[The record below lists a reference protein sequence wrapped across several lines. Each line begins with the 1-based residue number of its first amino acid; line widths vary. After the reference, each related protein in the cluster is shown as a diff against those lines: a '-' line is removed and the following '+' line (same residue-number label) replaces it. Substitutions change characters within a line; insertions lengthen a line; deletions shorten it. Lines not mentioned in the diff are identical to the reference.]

1 MARSRSGTRGRRGP
15 RKPPRRDGAFNGA
28 GVQTLDPRERGAIE
42 LPGTIT
48 VKELAE
54 LLGVNPADIIRE
66 LIKSGIFATINQ
78 LVDRDTASLVAG
90 ELGYEVAETEA
101 AAPGADE
108 TDGQVAEAT
117 KEVLFEEDDPSLL
130 QPRAPIV
137 TVMGHVDHG
146 KTSLL
151 DAIRTTEVAAGERGG
166 ITQHI
171 GASEVTHDGKRVV
184 FLDTPGHEAFTAMR
198 ARGARVTD
206 IAVVVVAADDGV
218 MPQTLEAISHAK
230 AAKVPIIIALNKI
243 DKADANA
250 DRVKTELTEA
260 GIVVEEYGG
269 DVPLVPVSAKTRLGL
284 DELIE
289 MILLV
294 ADLQELKANP
304 KRDAIGTIVEAKLDK
319 GRGPVATALVQTGT
333 LKVGD
338 IIVVGETFGRVRA
351 LENDLGKR
359 VTKAGPSSAV
369 VILGLSDVP
378 QAGDILRV
386 VSDEKEAR
394 TMVETRK
401 AATAAKSGEGSG
413 RATLEDLYSQ
423 IQAGQ
428 AKELRIILKSDVSGS
443 LGAITHALE
452 QLDQDEIRLNVLLEG
467 AGDITD
473 NDIMLAAASNAI
485 VVGFNTKITDT
496 ARRAAEAEGVDVRLY
511 DIIYKLTDDI
521 EAALKGLL
529 EPEIVEVVEGR
540 AEVRQIIRVGK
551 NTVIAGSFVTDGR
564 IVRGGNAR
572 VWRSSQGHRH
582 RPDRVAPALPRRRSR
597 GPRQLRMR
605 HRARR
610 IPRHPGRRHH
620 RVLHVADRVAA
631 TAGRDARARARR
643 TRRDLAADSA
653 RLAGAS
659 AAARSVSQR
668 TERVDELL
676 RQEIGAI
683 VAREVADPRIG
694 FATITSRRD
703 DADLRHAKVWV
714 SVIGQPAE
722 RDAAVGGAPPCD
734 AVRPARAGQAAADQA
749 HPGPPRPPR
758 RHRGARDA
766 HPPAAR
772 RHRERVDPGPGRPG
786 RRVAADARRR
796 GCHHADDLP
805 EEPPSAVATA
815 GAGAPQRREPD
826 RPAAGVVPQGRTAIG
841 SRDERRSDARTSTP
855 SRRRSSTGFAA
866 ARRVLAVSHE
876 NPDADTL
883 GRDARRRAP
892 RRGAGRHGR
901 SGLHGP
907 GPAALRLHGRRRAL
921 PDRPGP
927 GCAVRPARDL
937 RLRLARAD
945 RRGRRP
951 SCRAVRAAAAGDHRP
966 PRLERRGR
974 RGRLDRPGRRGHLRD
989 GRAARRAARASPLD
1003 AGDGALAAAP
1013 DGRHRHGHRDLRPPE
1028 RDAADAR
1035 RLGGAGRGRR
1045 AAVRHLAA
1053 PLSHQARRPAAAVR
1067 RRPGSARER
1076 RRRPDRLV
1084 ERDRGGPRRDGR
1096 RARALGRA
1104 SSTSSRRP
1112 RPPRS
1117 RSCSRRPAGGDADQ
1131 RPDQAR
1137 AASTPRS

>member
-15 RKPPRRDGAFNGA
+15 RKPPRRDGAFGGT

-90 ELGYEVAETEA
+90 ELGFEVAETEA
-101 AAPGADE
+101 AGTAGADE
-108 TDGQVAEAT
+108 DEQAGEAT
-117 KEVLFEEDDPSLL
+117 KEVLYEEDDASLL

-198 ARGARVTD
+198 ARGAKVTD

-243 DKADANA
+243 DKPDSNPE
-250 DRVKTELTEA
+250 RVKTELTEA

-269 DVPLVPVSAKTRLGL
+269 DVPMVPVSAKTRIGL

-351 LENDLGKR
+351 LENDMGKR

-378 QAGDILRV
+378 MAGDILRV

-394 TMVETRK
+394 TMVEARK
-401 AATAAKSGEGSG
+401 AASAAKSGEGSG

-511 DIIYKLTDDI
+511 DIIYKLTDDVG
-521 EAALKGLL
+521 AALKGLL

-540 AEVRQIIRVGK
+540 AEVRQVIRVGK

-572 VWRSSQGHRH
+572 VWRSSKVIAT
-582 RPDRVAPALPRRRSR
+582 DR
-597 GPRQLRMR
+597 
-605 HRARR
+605 
-610 IPRHPGRRHH
+610 I
-620 RVLHVADRVAA
+620 
-631 TAGRDARARARR
+631 
-643 TRRDLAADSA
+643 
-653 RLAGAS
+653 
-659 AAARSVSQR
+659 
-668 TERVDELL
+668 ELL
-676 RQEIGAI
+676 RRFRDD
-683 VAREVADPRIG
+683 VREVAQNYECGIG
-694 FATITSRRD
+694 LANFHDIVEGDIIECFTSQS
-703 DADLRHAKVWV
+703 V
-714 SVIGQPAE
+714 S
-722 RDAAVGGAPPCD
+722 
-734 AVRPARAGQAAADQA
+734 
-749 HPGPPRPPR
+749 
-758 RHRGARDA
+758 
-766 HPPAAR
+766 
-772 RHRERVDPGPGRPG
+772 
-786 RRVAADARRR
+786 
-796 GCHHADDLP
+796 
-805 EEPPSAVATA
+805 
-815 GAGAPQRREPD
+815 
-826 RPAAGVVPQGRTAIG
+826 
-841 SRDERRSDARTSTP
+841 
-855 SRRRSSTGFAA
+855 
-866 ARRVLAVSHE
+866 
-876 NPDADTL
+876 
-883 GRDARRRAP
+883 
-892 RRGAGRHGR
+892 
-901 SGLHGP
+901 
-907 GPAALRLHGRRRAL
+907 
-921 PDRPGP
+921 
-927 GCAVRPARDL
+927 
-937 RLRLARAD
+937 
-945 RRGRRP
+945 
-951 SCRAVRAAAAGDHRP
+951 
-966 PRLERRGR
+966 
-974 RGRLDRPGRRGHLRD
+974 
-989 GRAARRAARASPLD
+989 RAS
-1003 AGDGALAAAP
+1003 AN
-1013 DGRHRHGHRDLRPPE
+1013 
-1028 RDAADAR
+1028 
-1035 RLGGAGRGRR
+1035 
-1045 AAVRHLAA
+1045 
-1053 PLSHQARRPAAAVR
+1053 
-1067 RRPGSARER
+1067 
-1076 RRRPDRLV
+1076 
-1084 ERDRGGPRRDGR
+1084 
-1096 RARALGRA
+1096 
-1104 SSTSSRRP
+1104 
-1112 RPPRS
+1112 
-1117 RSCSRRPAGGDADQ
+1117 
-1131 RPDQAR
+1131 
-1137 AASTPRS
+1137 